1 MIGSILDPSG
11 RNLKIHFWV
20 QVRPRKFAFKINWS
34 LGNLSKSHFHWFE
47 KRETPKLINCYVPPS
62 INTKSDHQLEKWL
75 WPISSDNST
84 TPQDDRV
91 PRIVQK
97 LFFLFHFLS
106 FTIGNVKKCA
116 QDQWFSLLYRILEFC
131 RKSLTLGRRVTSFWR
146 TIDINSYFCNRIT
159 DNLFWQK

>member
-1 MIGSILDPSG
+1 MHLSKYYVS
-11 RNLKIHFWV
+11 
-20 QVRPRKFAFKINWS
+20 
-34 LGNLSKSHFHWFE
+34 NLSKSHFHWFE
-47 KRETPKLINCYVPPS
+47 ERETPKLINCYVPPS

-116 QDQWFSLLYRILEFC
+116 QYQWFSLLYRILEFC

-146 TIDINSYFCNRIT
+146 TIDINSYFCIRIT
-159 DNLFWQK
+159 DNLFW